1 MAAIALAL
9 PVIVPSSSYRQ
20 ASSLSQISTETF
32 APVVNSALMSYVS
45 EGISANTKLSVALV
59 AQQEGEAISQRTKAG
74 LQAAKARGVK
84 LGNPNGAKHLLG
96 RGNAEAVSAVKAGAD
111 AFAESLR
118 ETLDCLSANGV
129 TSARGIASQLNDL
142 GILTARGGKWH
153 QSTVSNLL
161 RRVERNT
168 EAHLRKQQIGS

>member
-1 MAAIALAL
+1 M
-9 PVIVPSSSYRQ
+9 
-20 ASSLSQISTETF
+20 
-32 APVVNSALMSYVS
+32 
-45 EGISANTKLSVALV
+45 ALV